1 MGAINYN
8 WFQPQTSFLRLVK
21 FKLSA
26 QQFALWNDERMSYQR
41 YNGQILFMFD
51 GKKFNA
57 IHQFLQIDNLYV
69 TDWLNQFY
77 YGNKVYRYY
86 NRINFTQYSSNKIA
100 PYRISLKILSGNNFS
115 RASIDG
121 SYKYIYDWRRHFVG
135 LRFFA
140 GTFLY
145 NNTTD
150 PTLNFRLSGTNGTN
164 DITYDYLYLSRNY
177 FHTYTDFISQQF
189 SDNQGGFSYY
199 SPFQDNSWMTS
210 AQFRTSFPAP
220 KFLHAYINIA
230 SFGQAESIFNSPL
243 VYEAGI
249 EAELIPNILKIYFPI
264 TGSQELTNVNNLYTG
279 NYLQKIRFVLNLTT
293 LNPLR
298 IYDKLLYHSGI

>member
-1 MGAINYN
+1 
-8 WFQPQTSFLRLVK
+8 
-21 FKLSA
+21 
-26 QQFALWNDERMSYQR
+26 
-41 YNGQILFMFD
+41 
-51 GKKFNA
+51 
-57 IHQFLQIDNLYV
+57 
-69 TDWLNQFY
+69 
-77 YGNKVYRYY
+77 
-86 NRINFTQYSSNKIA
+86 
-100 PYRISLKILSGNNFS
+100 
-115 RASIDG
+115 
-121 SYKYIYDWRRHFVG
+121 
-135 LRFFA
+135 
-140 GTFLY
+140 
-145 NNTTD
+145 
-150 PTLNFRLSGTNGTN
+150 LSGTNGTN

-279 NYLQKIRFVLNLTT
+279 NYLQKIRFVLNFTAI
-293 LNPLR
+293 NPLR
-298 IYDKLLYHSGI
+298 IYDKLLYHFGI